1 MLQKRWTL
9 LSADEIAEA
18 QLQKELGIAPVFC
31 RLLVQR
37 GITGFDAAKRFFRP
51 SFDQLH
57 DPFLMADMDK
67 AVERLEKAINSNEK
81 ILLYGDY
88 DVDGT
93 TCVAMMFSFLQNFT
107 QNLDFYL
114 PDRQKEGYGVSLES
128 IKYARKNGCA
138 LVIAMDCGIKAHEA
152 IDLATSFGIDFI
164 VCDHHLPEGEIP
176 AAAAILDPKRVDC
189 TYPFEELSG
198 CGVAFKL
205 AQGFCQKKGVPFETL
220 EPLLDL
226 VALSIGCDIVPI
238 LDENR
243 VLAHFGMAR
252 MNSAPRPG
260 LRALI
265 NKSNRSIPL
274 TISDLVFGIGPFIN
288 AAGRL
293 GDARE
298 AVKAMLAPDRETA
311 QTQAD
316 FLEGRNKKRR
326 EVDGQTAEDAKLR
339 FQSEPG
345 WATKKSIVLFQKDW
359 HKGIIGIVASRLAET
374 FHRPTIILTESEGRA
389 VGSAR
394 SVGGFDL
401 YEALKKCEPEMI
413 SFGGHAFAAGMQV
426 KLEMVEKFAKK
437 FEETVAQDF
446 RPEMVEPVVE
456 VCAEV
461 DFEQIT
467 PQFWKILREFAP
479 FGPGNKNPI
488 FWTKNVVDSGGSRD
502 LGRGH
507 LKLSL
512 RQNNI
517 RFNGV
522 AFDLA
527 GKLELLKSGEPLHIC
542 YNIREETWRGE
553 AFLQLQAKDFKA
565 MKPPKT

>member
-1 MLQKRWTL
+1 MLQKSWTL
-9 LSADEIAEA
+9 LPADEPAAA
-18 QLQKELGIAPVFC
+18 QLQEQLGIDPVFC

-37 GITGFDAAKRFFRP
+37 GITTFDDARRFFRP
-51 SFDQLH
+51 SLGQLH
-57 DPFLMADMDK
+57 DPFLMKDMHE
-67 AVERLEKAINSNEK
+67 AVARLEKAIDSNEK

-93 TCVAMMFSFLQNFT
+93 SCVAMMFSFLENFT
-107 QNLDFYL
+107 KNLDFYL
-114 PDRQKEGYGVSLES
+114 PDRQKEGYGVSRES
-128 IKYARKNGCA
+128 VEYAGKNGCS
-138 LVIAMDCGIKAHEA
+138 LVIAMDCGIKAHESIA
-152 IDLATSFGIDFI
+152 LAAGYGIDFI

-176 AAAAILDPKRVDC
+176 VAAAILDPKRPDC
-189 TYPFEELSG
+189 SYPFDELSG

-205 AQGFCQKKGVPFETL
+205 AQGFTQKKGL
-220 EPLLDL
+220 GLDILMPLLDL

-238 LDENR
+238 LGENR
-243 VLAHFGMAR
+243 ILAHFGMAR
-252 MNSAPRPG
+252 MNTEPRPG

-298 AVKAMLAPDRETA
+298 AVKAMLAKDREA
-311 QTQAD
+311 ANFQAD

-326 EVDGQTAEDAKLR
+326 EVDSQTAEDARLR
-339 FQSEPG
+339 FQSTDG
-345 WATKKSIVLFQKDW
+345 WETRKSIVLFQKDW
-359 HKGIIGIVASRLAET
+359 HKGIIGIVASRMSET

-401 YEALKKCEPEMI
+401 YEALKKCEAEMI

-426 KLEMVEKFAKK
+426 RLEMVEKFAQK
-437 FEETVAQDF
+437 FEEIVAADF

-456 VCAEV
+456 VCTEL
-461 DFEQIT
+461 DFEKIT

-479 FGPGNKNPI
+479 FGPGNKNPV

-512 RQNNI
+512 RQGSA

-522 AFDLA
+522 GFDLA
-527 GKLELLKSGEPLHIC
+527 GKLELLKTGQPLHIC
-542 YNIREETWRGE
+542 YNIREERWRGE
-553 AFLQLQAKDFKA
+553 AHLQLQLKDFKA
-565 MKPPKT
+565 MKS